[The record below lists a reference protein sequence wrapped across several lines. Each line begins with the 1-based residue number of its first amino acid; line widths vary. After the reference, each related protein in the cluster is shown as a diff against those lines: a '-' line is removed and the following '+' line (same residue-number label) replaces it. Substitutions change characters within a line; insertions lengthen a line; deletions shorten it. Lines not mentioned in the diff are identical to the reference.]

1 MTAPISPEI
10 APEAGATATLC
21 RFAAGVDGAAIP
33 AEMREKARIHILD
46 SIGCGLAGAS
56 TGMQRNILAATRLE
70 ARSGPCLVLGE
81 SEGFGPVAAAFVNAA
96 AMNALDFDDG
106 LEDEIG
112 RGMGH
117 PGASIVA
124 AALSACFERTV
135 SGADLITAVALGY
148 EVNNRLIRAM
158 QPSIERFRL
167 VYGVCQHQAIGAAI
181 AYGRLMGLD
190 DAEMENALGFA
201 GTFANVPSL
210 RKYNWE
216 RRPLI
221 TFKDF
226 LAPAAEAGVRGVSL
240 HRAGLVGAKAVLD
253 GPSGLWRM
261 LGSDR
266 FEPERLTDGLG
277 EDWTL
282 GFNTL
287 KPYPACR
294 WMHTTLSAF
303 EALLAEHAIAAE
315 AIDAIVV
322 HTDAALLRD
331 FMDAAPL
338 SINDAQFSFPYTLAA
353 LGLRL
358 DRARWYDDATM
369 ASLALHDLAGRVTG
383 FVDAQASELMS
394 LQRRPAGRVDIRLK
408 DGTTHGSPLVVDAPG
423 GVRRPLPDSAVAAKF
438 TGNAR
443 VALGE
448 QGAAD
453 LLALFEC
460 LETVPDLGAA
470 FARIHAHGSSET

>member
-1 MTAPISPEI
+1 METAV
-10 APEAGATATLC
+10 TAAIC
-21 RFAAGVDGAAIP
+21 RFAANFDGAAIP
-33 AEMREKARIHILD
+33 EATRAKARTHILD
-46 SIGCGLAGAS
+46 SLGCGLAGAS
-56 TGMQRNILAATRLE
+56 TGMQQAILAATRGE
-70 ARSGPCLVLGE
+70 ARPGPCRVLGE
-81 SEGFGPVAAAFVNAA
+81 GEGFGPVAAAFINAA

-106 LEDEIG
+106 LDDENG

-135 SGADLITAVALGY
+135 SGGAFVTAVALAY
-148 EVNNRLIRAM
+148 EVNNRLIRAI
-158 QPSIERFRL
+158 QPSLGRFRE

-181 AYGRLMGLD
+181 AYGRLMDLD
-190 DAEMENALGFA
+190 EAGMENALGFA

-277 EDWTL
+277 ENWTL

-294 WMHTTLSAF
+294 WMHTTLDAF
-303 EALLAEHAIAAE
+303 EELLVAHAIAAE
-315 AIDAIVV
+315 AVDAIVV

-353 LGLRL
+353 LALRL
-358 DRARWYDDATM
+358 SRPHWYDDANM
-369 ASLALHDLAGRVTG
+369 SSPELKALAARATGRVD
-383 FVDAQASELMS
+383 VEASELMS
-394 LQRRPAGRVDIRLK
+394 GQRRPAGRVDIVLK
-408 DGTTHGSPLVVDAPG
+408 DGTAYSSALIVDAPG
-423 GVRRPLPDSAVAAKF
+423 GMVRPLSAGAVAQKF
-438 TGNAR
+438 RDNAA
-443 VALGE
+443 VALGDA
-448 QGAAD
+448 GAAG
-453 LLALFEC
+453 LLALLEGI
-460 LETVPDLGAA
+460 ETVPDVGAALAGRLGAP
-470 FARIHAHGSSET
+470 

>member
-1 MTAPISPEI
+1 MTAPISPDS
-10 APEAGATATLC
+10 APEAGATAAIC
-21 RFAAGVDGAAIP
+21 RFAARFDGAAIP
-33 AEMREKARIHILD
+33 AAMREKARTHILD

-56 TGMQRNILAATRLE
+56 TEMQQRILAATRQE

-106 LEDEIG
+106 LEDEAG

-117 PGASIVA
+117 PGGSIVA

-135 SGADLITAVALGY
+135 SGADFLTAVALGY

-158 QPSIERFRL
+158 QPSIERFRQ
-167 VYGVCQHQAIGAAI
+167 VYGVCQHQAIGAAV

-190 DAEMENALGFA
+190 HAEMENALGFA

-240 HRAGLVGAKAVLD
+240 HRAGLIGAKAVLD

-266 FEPERLTDGLG
+266 FEPNRLTEGLG
-277 EDWTL
+277 DTWTI

-303 EALLAEHAIAAE
+303 ETLLEQHAIAAE
-315 AIDAIVV
+315 AIEAIVV

-338 SINDAQFSFPYTLAA
+338 SMNDAQFSFPYVLAA
-353 LGLRL
+353 LALRL
-358 DRARWYDDATM
+358 DRPHWYDPATM
-369 ASLALHDLAGRVTG
+369 TASALRALAGRVSG
-383 FVDAQASELMS
+383 SIDSKASELMS
-394 LQRRPAGRVDIRLK
+394 QERRPAGRVDIRLK
-408 DGTTHGSPLVVDAPG
+408 DGTHYSSPLVVDAPG
-423 GVRRPLPDSAVAAKF
+423 GTRFPLSDRVVAQKF
-438 TGNAR
+438 HGNAR
-443 VALGE
+443 VTLG
-448 QGAAD
+448 AKRASA
-453 LLALFEC
+453 LLALLESI
-460 LETVPDLGAA
+460 ETVPDLRAA
-470 FARIHAHGSSET
+470 LSLRGREK

>member
-1 MTAPISPEI
+1 MTAPSSPDADGSGLTAAIS
-10 APEAGATATLC
+10 
-21 RFAAGVDGAAIP
+21 RFAAGFDGAAIP
-33 AEMREKARIHILD
+33 ATIRAKARTHILD

-56 TGMQRNILAATRLE
+56 TEMQRRILAATRIE
-70 ARSGPCLVLGE
+70 ARPGPCRVLGE
-81 SEGFGPVAAAFVNAA
+81 SEGLGPVAAAFVNAA

-106 LEDEIG
+106 LDDEMG

-135 SGADLITAVALGY
+135 TGADFVTAVALAY

-181 AYGRLMGLD
+181 AYGRLMDLD
-190 DAEMENALGFA
+190 DAAMENALGFA

-216 RRPLI
+216 RRPLV

-240 HRAGLVGAKAVLD
+240 HRAGLVGAKAILD

-266 FEPERLTDGLG
+266 FEPERLTEGLG
-277 EDWTL
+277 QNWTL

-294 WMHTTLSAF
+294 WMHTTLDAF
-303 EALLAEHAIAAE
+303 ETLLAEHTIPADAIE
-315 AIDAIVV
+315 AITV
-322 HTDAALLRD
+322 HTDAALRRD
-331 FMDAAPL
+331 FMDGSPL

-353 LGLRL
+353 LALRL
-358 DRARWYDDATM
+358 DRSRWYDAGPMTSPVLR
-369 ASLALHDLAGRVTG
+369 ALAGRVSG
-383 FVDAQASELMS
+383 VVDAEASELMNG
-394 LQRRPAGRVDIRLK
+394 QRRPAGRVDIRLK
-408 DGTTHGSPLVVDAPG
+408 DGTAYGSPLVVDAPG
-423 GVRRPLPDSAVAAKF
+423 GVRRPLPDSVVAEKF
-438 TGNAR
+438 LGNAR
-443 VALGE
+443 VALGAE
-448 QGAAD
+448 SAAD
-453 LLALFEC
+453 LLGLIARI
-460 LETVPDLGAA
+460 ETVPDLGAA
-470 FARIHAHGSSET
+470 LSRHGCG

>member
-1 MTAPISPEI
+1 METAV
-10 APEAGATATLC
+10 TAAVS
-21 RFAAGVDGAAIP
+21 RFAASFDGAAIP
-33 AEMREKARIHILD
+33 EATRAKARTHILD
-46 SIGCGLAGAS
+46 SLGCGLAGAS
-56 TGMQRNILAATRLE
+56 TGMQRAILAATRLE
-70 ARSGPCLVLGE
+70 ARPGPCRVLGE

-106 LEDEIG
+106 LDDENG

-135 SGADLITAVALGY
+135 SGADFVTAVALAY
-148 EVNNRLIRAM
+148 EVNNRLIRAI
-158 QPSIERFRL
+158 QPSLARFRE

-181 AYGRLMGLD
+181 AYGRLIGLD
-190 DAEMENALGFA
+190 DAGMENALGFA
-201 GTFANVPSL
+201 GTFASVPSL

-240 HRAGLVGAKAVLD
+240 HRAGLIGAKAVLD

-261 LGSDR
+261 LGSDQ

-277 EDWTL
+277 ANWTL

-294 WMHTTLSAF
+294 WMHTTLDAF
-303 EALLAEHAIAAE
+303 EGLLAAHAIAAE

-353 LGLRL
+353 LALRL
-358 DRARWYDDATM
+358 PRPHWYDDAHMTSPVLK
-369 ASLALHDLAGRVTG
+369 ALAARVTG
-383 FVDAQASELMS
+383 RVDAEASELMS
-394 LQRRPAGRVDIRLK
+394 GQRRPAGRVDIRLK
-408 DGTTHGSPLVVDAPG
+408 EGTQHSSALVVDAPG
-423 GVRRPLPDSAVAAKF
+423 GVVRPLAAGAVAQKF
-438 TGNAR
+438 RANAA
-443 VALGE
+443 VALGA

-453 LLALFEC
+453 LLALIEHI
-460 LETVPDLGAA
+460 ETVPDLGAA
-470 FARIHAHGSSET
+470 LSGRL

>member
-1 MTAPISPEI
+1 METDVTAII
-10 APEAGATATLC
+10 A
-21 RFAAGVDGAAIP
+21 RFAAGFDGAAIP
-33 AEMREKARIHILD
+33 ATIRAKARTHILD

-56 TGMQRNILAATRLE
+56 TGMQRRILAATRIE
-70 ARSGPCLVLGE
+70 ARPGPCLVLGE
-81 SEGFGPVAAAFVNAA
+81 SEGLGPVAAAFVNAA

-106 LEDEIG
+106 LDDENG

-124 AALSACFERTV
+124 AALSACFERRVTGAAFV
-135 SGADLITAVALGY
+135 SAVALAY
-148 EVNNRLIRAM
+148 EVNNRLIRAI

-181 AYGRLMGLD
+181 AYGRLMDLD
-190 DAEMENALGFA
+190 EAGIENALGFA
-201 GTFANVPSL
+201 GSFANVPSL

-266 FEPERLTDGLG
+266 FEPERLTNGLG
-277 EDWTL
+277 ECWTL

-294 WMHTTLSAF
+294 WMHTTLGAF
-303 EALLAEHAIAAE
+303 AALLAEHAVAAD

-331 FMDAAPL
+331 FMDASPL
-338 SINDAQFSFPYTLAA
+338 SINDAQFSFPYALAA
-353 LGLRL
+353 LALRL
-358 DRARWYDDATM
+358 PRPHWYDDAAM
-369 ASLALHDLAGRVTG
+369 ASPALKALAGRVAG
-383 FVDAQASELMS
+383 YVDAEASELMS
-394 LQRRPAGRVDIRLK
+394 TQRRPAGRVDIRLK
-408 DGTTHGSPLVVDAPG
+408 DGTEYRSPLVVDAPG
-423 GVRRPLPDSAVAAKF
+423 GTLRPLADSAVAEKF
-438 TGNAR
+438 RGNAA
-443 VALGE
+443 VALGAE
-448 QGAAD
+448 GAAE
-453 LLALFEC
+453 LLALVERI
-460 LETVPDLGAA
+460 ETVPDLGAA
-470 FARIHAHGSSET
+470 LSRRLSPR

>member
-1 MTAPISPEI
+1 MDTAV
-10 APEAGATATLC
+10 TAAIC
-21 RFAAGVDGAAIP
+21 RFAAGFDGAAIP
-33 AEMREKARIHILD
+33 VAMRAKARTHILD

-56 TGMQRNILAATRLE
+56 TGMQRRILAATRIE
-70 ARSGPCLVLGE
+70 ARPGPCLVLGE

-106 LEDEIG
+106 LDDEAG

-124 AALSACFERTV
+124 VALSACFERAVT
-135 SGADLITAVALGY
+135 GAAFVTAVALGY
-148 EVNNRLIRAM
+148 EVNNRLIRAI

-167 VYGVCQHQAIGAAI
+167 VYGVCQHQAIGAAV
-181 AYGRLMGLD
+181 AYGRLMDLD
-190 DAEMENALGFA
+190 EAAMENALGFA

-253 GPSGLWRM
+253 GPSSLWRM

-266 FEPERLTDGLG
+266 FEPKWLTDGLG
-277 EDWTL
+277 ENWTL

-303 EALLAEHAIAAE
+303 EALLAEHAIASD
-315 AIDAIVV
+315 AIEAIVV

-331 FMDAAPL
+331 FMDASPL

-353 LGLRL
+353 LALRL
-358 DRARWYDDATM
+358 DRPHWYDDVTM
-369 ASLALHDLAGRVTG
+369 TSPALTALAGRVTG
-383 FVDAQASELMS
+383 RVDPEASELMTV
-394 LQRRPAGRVDIRLK
+394 QRRPAGRVDIRLK
-408 DGTTHGSPLVVDAPG
+408 DGTEYRSPLVVDAPG
-423 GVRRPLPDSAVAAKF
+423 GVRRPLPDSAVAEKF
-438 TGNAR
+438 RGNAA
-443 VALGE
+443 VALGAA
-448 QGAAD
+448 GAAD
-453 LLALFEC
+453 LLALIEHI
-460 LETVPDLGAA
+460 ETVPDLGAA
-470 FARIHAHGSSET
+470 LSARLGQAAAIPG

>member
-1 MTAPISPEI
+1 MDTAV
-10 APEAGATATLC
+10 TAAIC
-21 RFAAGVDGAAIP
+21 RFAANFDGAAIP
-33 AEMREKARIHILD
+33 AAVRAKARSHILD

-56 TGMQRNILAATRLE
+56 TGMQRRILAATRIE
-70 ARSGPCLVLGE
+70 ARPGPCLVLGE
-81 SEGFGPVAAAFVNAA
+81 SEGLGPVAAAFVNAA
-96 AMNALDFDDG
+96 SMNALDFDDG
-106 LEDEIG
+106 LDDENG

-135 SGADLITAVALGY
+135 TGATFVTAVALAY
-148 EVNNRLIRAM
+148 EVNNRLIRAI
-158 QPSIERFRL
+158 QPSIERFRE
-167 VYGVCQHQAIGAAI
+167 VYGVCQHQAIGAAV
-181 AYGRLMGLD
+181 AYGRLMDLD
-190 DAEMENALGFA
+190 EAEMENALGFA
-201 GTFANVPSL
+201 GSFANVPSL

-277 EDWTL
+277 ENWTL

-338 SINDAQFSFPYTLAA
+338 SINDAQFSFPYALAALALRLPRQHWYDEANMTLPALKTLAA
-353 LGLRL
+353 
-358 DRARWYDDATM
+358 
-369 ASLALHDLAGRVTG
+369 RVTG
-383 FVDAQASELMS
+383 CIDAQASELMS
-394 LQRRPAGRVDIRLK
+394 AQRRAAGRVDIQLK
-408 DGTTHGSPLVVDAPG
+408 DGTEYRSPLAVDAPG
-423 GVRRPLPDSAVAAKF
+423 GVRLPLPDSAVAAKF
-438 TGNAR
+438 RGNAG
-443 VALGE
+443 VALGVE
-448 QGAAD
+448 GAAD
-453 LLALFEC
+453 LLALIEGI
-460 LETVPDLGAA
+460 ETVPDLGAA
-470 FARIHAHGSSET
+470 LSHRLGGR